1 LTQGVAQIMLRHHDI
16 LLAQAAHIKQ
26 DRAWLYER
34 LVGTVDVRAFVS
46 EANFLLFRVDRAT
59 DVFQGIRQRG
69 VLIKNLNGGHPML
82 SDCLR
87 VTVGTEVENEQFM
100 AALQSSIHQFA

>member
-1 LTQGVAQIMLRHHDI
+1 
-16 LLAQAAHIKQ
+16 
-26 DRAWLYER
+26 
-34 LVGTVDVRAFVS
+34 
-46 EANFLLFRVDRAT
+46 
-59 DVFQGIRQRG
+59 
-69 VLIKNLNGGHPML
+69 ML